1 MILSAVFIK
10 TIWIISLT
18 CYLRSKINRMIYIW
32 SMFNNMDKYIKKIN
46 SNINTENILIEESLN
61 PNHFLISFS
70 QLLIRLRGQTM
81 TVLVITGVLSALGF
95 WWNKIHRLTI
105 VWIVLPKPMLS
116 ANIHP
121 LYSLSFIPLIHHTRN
136 FTPSLWWAR
145 SFSSKNNSIY
155 KLLTYSLPIS
165 FLLISIFYPSF
176 TSFTLFVGSLNCPF
190 LFFIILS
197 FIVMFYSLKNIL
209 PV

>member
-1 MILSAVFIK
+1 M
-10 TIWIISLT
+10 
-18 CYLRSKINRMIYIW
+18 
-32 SMFNNMDKYIKKIN
+32 
-46 SNINTENILIEESLN
+46 IEESLN
-61 PNHFLISFS
+61 PNHFLISLS

-81 TVLVITGVLSALGF
+81 TALVITGVLSALGF

-145 SFSSKNNSIY
+145 SFSSKNYSIY

-165 FLLISIFYPSF
+165 FLLISIFCPSF